1 MQKVLVKIKNVY
13 GNELIYPANDTAK
26 IFADIAGQVTLTR
39 ETLKNIKD
47 LGYEIEVVQKVLE
60 LA

>member
-13 GNELIYPANDTAK
+13 GKETIYPANSTAQK
-26 IFADIAGQVTLTR
+26 FADLARQSTLTR
-39 ETLKNIKD
+39 ETLKHIKA
-47 LGYEIEVVQKVLE
+47 LGYEIEVVQQVLE